1 MEFAE
6 LEKKMVLPYLVG
18 EEQCAKEYAELFN
31 GKMLDDA
38 ALQKRLIESVVSSA
52 KNGVESFSAEY
63 PTAQIDL
70 SRHALR
76 LLGMNK
82 EGNVFTQDKNL
93 IADAPFLLNSLIYG
107 KGKVYSEEVAT
118 ELLAYEANKKSSKYS
133 QEARTMLD
141 SYLSDMVM
149 ERLKKIANDAEVDN
163 VIKQAPQVEL
173 VSVQGIEAPPILVQ
187 VDSGTPPT
195 QEAINTVPEGAQVPS
210 TVYDKPSASVEP
222 SFEDISSPHI
232 VTKELADELDERLL
246 RLLSESDPMMQKR
259 GFTTKV
265 ADLIKYKAQDLF
277 DPIPLRYPSEPLFSD
292 TLVHMDAN
300 GRASSEPLLQF
311 KFGKVVMPNAKVD
324 QSVYKIMAIQTL
336 RNGVTQPHIRCD
348 FSDPKIAQDFL
359 IKTVD
364 ELMEVGYDINDM
376 TVQPKMKTFFEALKA
391 SKISNEFSIS
401 QTRPDEKPE
410 LAVEPEVTL
419 TPEETLIEN
428 NKLVTGVTETLS
440 LNQETP
446 IPVNQLSA
454 ANLNSVLMADVDIL
468 SQLNKTT
475 HKEVKGYV
483 ASLVKKANPENG
495 KTIGPRELEKLNEI
509 SVEAISNT
517 FGDSQGKRFTE
528 IMENVVSLADE
539 HQLEVD
545 PGAQVNDGYGNM
557 DMPPLDG
564 MDMPPLDGMD
574 MPPLDGMDMP
584 PYIELEMGVDMS
596 DPNVNNDISD
606 DSVRNDSVAE
616 KNDIVAEKDP
626 ITLVSHG
633 KAPYQNVKENKSS
646 YFVKT
651 SDGKETW
658 GVGLKSAIEQ
668 SGAKVGDEIEFSR
681 KSTEHFT
688 IDVEVKND
696 EGVVTGKKP
705 KDVTRT
711 VWEVEVKP
719 KDNQLVN
726 VADPKVSESV
736 DIPTADSM
744 EEEMASRDIKKV
756 TSDMTSSAEALV
768 ATVGAEVDA
777 LIPEQAQGDMSLS
790 ALIEMDP
797 AELESKVL
805 AEEQDVM
812 NAISGVLDQGG
823 AMLTQSE
830 LGFLNSLPNSV
841 KEVYADKIE
850 PILGVEPLDV
860 PSVENTIEPER
871 NEGASYKR

>member
-1 MEFAE
+1 MEFAA
-6 LEKKMVLPYLVG
+6 LERGMVLPYIVG
-18 EEQCAKEYAELFN
+18 EEQYAKEYAELFN
-31 GKMLDDA
+31 GKMLNDA

-52 KNGVESFSAEY
+52 KNGVENFSAEY
-63 PTAQIDL
+63 PTAQVDL
-70 SRHALR
+70 SRHALS

-82 EGNVFTQDKNL
+82 EGKVFTQDKNL
-93 IADAPFLLNSLIYG
+93 LADAPFLLNGLIYG

-118 ELLAYEANKKSSKYS
+118 ELLAYEANKQASKYS
-133 QEARTMLD
+133 QETRTMLD

-163 VIKQAPQVEL
+163 VIKQAPQVEQ
-173 VSVQGIEAPPILVQ
+173 VSNMEIPAIIPDGDQEIHPKVDEGRVSTPETMGVSQEEA
-187 VDSGTPPT
+187 
-195 QEAINTVPEGAQVPS
+195 EVPS
-210 TVYDKPSASVEP
+210 TVYDKPSASIEP

-232 VTKELADELDERLL
+232 VTKDLADELDERLL
-246 RLLSESDPMMQKR
+246 QLLSESDPMMQKR

-265 ADLIKYKAQDLF
+265 EDLIKYKAQDLF

-324 QSVYKIMAIQTL
+324 QSVYQIMAVQTL
-336 RNGVTQPHIRCD
+336 RNGVTQPHIKCD
-348 FSDPKIAQDFL
+348 FSDPKVAQDFL
-359 IKTVD
+359 VKTVD
-364 ELMEVGYDINDM
+364 ELMAVGYDINDM
-376 TVQPKMKTFFEALKA
+376 TVQPKMKKFFEALKA
-391 SKISNEFSIS
+391 SKITNEFSIS
-401 QTRPDEKPE
+401 QARPDETPE
-410 LAVEPEVTL
+410 LSVDPEVTL
-419 TPEETLIEN
+419 TQEEALIAN

-446 IPVNQLSA
+446 MPVNQLSA

-468 SQLNKTT
+468 SQLNKKT

-528 IMENVVSLADE
+528 IMENALSLADGN
-539 HQLEVD
+539 QREVD
-545 PGAQVNDGYGNM
+545 HGVPVNDGYG
-557 DMPPLDG
+557 DMG
-564 MDMPPLDGMD
+564 

-584 PYIELEMGVDMS
+584 PYIELEMDVDMGES
-596 DPNVNNDISD
+596 NQPNEIIDNSVENDNVVENNVSF
-606 DSVRNDSVAE
+606 AE
-616 KNDIVAEKDP
+616 KEPV
-626 ITLVSHG
+626 TLVSHG
-633 KAPYQNVKENKSS
+633 RAPYKNVKENKSS

-658 GVGLKSAIEQ
+658 GVGLKGAVEK
-668 SGAKVGDEIEFSR
+668 SGVKIGDEIELFR
-681 KSTEHFT
+681 RSTEPFT
-688 IDVEVKND
+688 IDVEVKDN

-705 KDVTRT
+705 KDVTRV
-711 VWEVEVKP
+711 VWEIEIKP

-726 VADPKVSESV
+726 AASPKVSESDAALTLDGV
-736 DIPTADSM
+736 

-756 TSDMTSSAEALV
+756 TSEMTSTAEALV

-777 LIPEQAQGDMSLS
+777 LIPEQVHGDISLNT
-790 ALIEMDP
+790 LIDMDP

-805 AEEQDVM
+805 AEEPDVM
-812 NAISGVLDQGG
+812 NAISSVLDQGG

-841 KEVYADKIE
+841 KEVYADKLE
-850 PILGVEPLDV
+850 PILGIESSDI
-860 PSVENTIEPER
+860 PSVENTVPEPER
-871 NEGASYKR
+871 NERTGYTR